1 MEYDSGT
8 DIHTIEGR
16 EVQSYL
22 YCTCAY
28 IMHPHENFMRWECL
42 QHAVEQCEYRLQNN
56 LSGLAL
62 EYYLKVKVY
71 HTKSQL
77 VPLNW
82 WTHLSNCLVE
92 AFSIL
97 YLGMANET
105 LNLRY

>member
-1 MEYDSGT
+1 MSAACCRTVRD
-8 DIHTIEGR
+8 
-16 EVQSYL
+16 
-22 YCTCAY
+22 
-28 IMHPHENFMRWECL
+28 
-42 QHAVEQCEYRLQNN
+42 YRLQNN
-56 LSGLAL
+56 LFGLAL
-62 EYYLKVKVY
+62 EYYPKVKVY

-82 WTHLSNCLVE
+82 WTHLSNCLME